1 MYMYMYTCVIII
13 SIFHTILV
21 APPSVAVTMVTSSNT
36 DIVYFGTS
44 LVLSCSVDIGYHA
57 NTPTRVAIAW
67 YHGNNRINVTNQI
80 SISNV
85 TRQDSNSSLFV
96 STLSISSLGRRDIN
110 GSLVCVAM
118 ATPTSV
124 LVNSHVLASHEIMS
138 SISLTVISKYMYM
151 YIITI
156 ELEIYVHVHV
166 YVHVHNYYRA
176 GNICTCTC
184 NYCITGNIHVCTC
197 ICWNLIVCSLLFIMK
212 S

>member
-1 MYMYMYTCVIII
+1 MYMYMFTCVIII

-21 APPSVAVTMVTSSNT
+21 APPSVAVTMVTPSNT

-67 YHGNNRINVTNQI
+67 YHGNDRINVTNQI

-96 STLSISSLGRRDIN
+96 STLSISSLGRRDVN

-118 ATPTSV
+118 AIPTSV
-124 LVNSHVLASHEIMS
+124 PVNSHVLASREIMS
-138 SISLTVISKYMYM
+138 SISLTVMSKYMYM

-156 ELEIYVHVHV
+156 ELEIHVHVHV
-166 YVHVHNYYRA
+166 HVHV
-176 GNICTCTC
+176 
-184 NYCITGNIHVCTC
+184 ITV
-197 ICWNLIVCSLLFIMK
+197 LLVI
-212 S
+212 

>member
-1 MYMYMYTCVIII
+1 MYMYTCIILI

-21 APPSVAVTMVTSSNT
+21 APSSVAVTMVTPSNT
-36 DIVYFGTS
+36 NIVYFGTS

-57 NTPTRVAIAW
+57 NMPTRVAIAW
-67 YHGNNRINVTNQI
+67 YHGNDRINVTNQI

-96 STLSISSLGRRDIN
+96 STLSISSLGRRDVN

-118 ATPTSV
+118 AIPTSV
-124 LVNSHVLASHEIMS
+124 PVNSHVLASREIMS

-156 ELEIYVHVHV
+156 QLEIHVHVHV
-166 YVHVHNYYRA
+166 ITVLLVIYMYVQVFA
-176 GNICTCTC
+176 GI
-184 NYCITGNIHVCTC
+184 
-197 ICWNLIVCSLLFIMK
+197 
-212 S
+212 